1 MARAPQ
7 QPHKPHQP
15 QTPKRVGP
23 RDTVPLVV
31 VACLAG
37 GVLSLMLLPS
47 NITYDPYSWAI
58 WAREIIHLNLATD
71 AGPAWKPLPV
81 VVDVFF
87 APFGRAEPWLWL
99 LVARAGA
106 LLSLVMV
113 YRLAQRVAGRAAGV
127 IAVVGLLLSSSFL
140 DYLAPFGMSEPLLAG
155 LALLAVERHLDE
167 HHGQAYGLIY
177 ACLLLRPEAFL
188 FFAGYSVFLWR
199 HQPRARPWV
208 VVLTALLPAFWL
220 LPDYLSTGDW
230 LRSTRRAE
238 MPTQRG
244 PRLSAFPAGAV
255 LVSQYNT
262 VVAPAVVGAL
272 AAIAI
277 AARRFTRER
286 KDTAVIALSVLGL
299 AWLAEVAVTTE
310 AGASA
315 GDERY
320 LIVSVAILCVL
331 AGIGWVRLVP
341 IVRAGIAR
349 AWRPYRTD
357 RTDSTDRPGSQRRAG
372 KAAITL
378 AVLVSVPFVF
388 QRVSELSGSIGE
400 VPYQAQK
407 YQQLDV
413 LIARAGGRARI
424 LACPPVSANIYQIP
438 ALAWALGLHQADLVI
453 VAGPRGTPIQ
463 GRIVQLPRAG
473 TTFRT
478 RTTRGTWTLPAVVG
492 PTATRVLAATSQWQV
507 LSTC

>member
-1 MARAPQ
+1 
-7 QPHKPHQP
+7 
-15 QTPKRVGP
+15 
-23 RDTVPLVV
+23 VPLVV

-37 GVLSLMLLPS
+37 GVLSLIVLPS
-47 NITYDPYSWAI
+47 NVTYDPYSWAI

-113 YRLAQRVAGRAAGV
+113 YRLADRVAGRAAGV
-127 IAVVGLLLSSSFL
+127 IAVAGLLLSSSFL

-155 LALLAVERHLDE
+155 LALLAVERHLDG
-167 HHGQAYGLIY
+167 HYGQAYGLIY

-199 HQPRARPWV
+199 RQPTARPWV

-262 VVAPAVVGAL
+262 VVGPAVLGAL
-272 AAIAI
+272 AAMVI
-277 AARRFTRER
+277 AARRFARER
-286 KDTAVIALSVLGL
+286 RDATVIALSVVGL

-320 LIVSVAILCVL
+320 LIVSVAVLCVL

-341 IVRAGIAR
+341 IVGAVIAR
-349 AWRPYRTD
+349 HWRPD
-357 RTDSTDRPGSQRRAG
+357 RSDAQRRSG
-372 KAAITL
+372 KAALTL
-378 AVLVSVPFVF
+378 AVLVSLPFVF
-388 QRVSELSGSIGE
+388 QRVAELSSSIAE

-407 YQQLDV
+407 YQQLDL
-413 LIARAGGRARI
+413 LIARAGGRGRI
-424 LACPPVSANIYQIP
+424 LACPPVSANIYQVP
-438 ALAWALGLHQADLVI
+438 ALAWALGLHQSDLVI
-453 VAGPRGTPIQ
+453 VAGPRGTPTQ
-463 GRIVQLPRAG
+463 GRIVQLPRSG
-473 TTFRT
+473 TIFRT
-478 RTTRGTWTLPAVVG
+478 RTNRGTWTLPAVVG
-492 PTATRVLAATSQWQV
+492 PTASRVLAATGQWQV